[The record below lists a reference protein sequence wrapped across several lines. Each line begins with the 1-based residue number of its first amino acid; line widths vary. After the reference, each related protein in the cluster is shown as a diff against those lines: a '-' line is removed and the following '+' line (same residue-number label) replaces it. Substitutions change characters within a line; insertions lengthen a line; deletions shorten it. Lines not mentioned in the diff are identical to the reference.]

1 MTKISII
8 VPIYNVEHFLDKCI
22 SSIINQT
29 YKNMEI
35 ILIDDGST
43 DDSYTIAKKYADKD
57 KRIRL
62 IHQENKGLVATRDI
76 GISLANGEWIG
87 FVDSDDWIAPEMFEE
102 LAKYM
107 EKYDCDLVSSDL
119 ICVEQGKKEYVVH
132 DNYPKALYSARE
144 IEEKIYPTMLH
155 DYAMNSKGLRCY
167 LVTKLFRKDIMAEV
181 SAEMDSRVVYGE
193 DAMRL
198 YRYVL
203 KCKTIYLTREAY
215 YYYNYAHPTSLSC
228 HFDEKLLLSNYY
240 LYQNLYRAFQGLPAE
255 SVLMR
260 QLKQYVLH
268 LEQRVL
274 MNAYQ
279 LDRLNLMHWVF
290 DCFHPYYDKKFII
303 YGAGVCGQALFRE
316 VSIREKAD
324 SLVAWLDKNPEPHIK
339 SGHNVQPV
347 SDINNLSYDFIFVA
361 LMKPEVAETVRNELV
376 EMYHVDPDKIITGEI
391 YYYDE
396 MMNAYR

>member
-1 MTKISII
+1 MPMISII
-8 VPIYNVEHFLDKCI
+8 VPVYNVEKYLGKCLD
-22 SSIINQT
+22 SILMQT
-29 YKNMEI
+29 YKDIEI
-35 ILIDDGST
+35 IVIDDGST
-43 DDSYTIAKKYADKD
+43 DNSLKIAQEYADKD
-57 KRIRL
+57 KRIHL
-62 IHQENKGLVATRDI
+62 IHQENKGLVATRDV
-76 GISLANGEWIG
+76 GISLATGKWIG
-87 FVDSDDWIAPEMFEE
+87 FVDSDDWIAPEMFED
-102 LAKYM
+102 LAKCM
-107 EKYDCDLVSSDL
+107 EKYNCDLVSSNL
-119 ICVEQGKKEYVVH
+119 ICVEQGKKSYVIH
-132 DNYPKALYSARE
+132 DNYPKALYYARE

-155 DYAMNSKGLRCY
+155 DYAVNSKGLRCY

-181 SAEMDSRVVYGE
+181 SAEMDHRVIYGE

-203 KCKTIYLTREAY
+203 KCKSIYLTKEAY

-228 HFDEKLLLSNYY
+228 NFDEKILLSNYY
-240 LYQNLYRAFQGLPAE
+240 LYQNLYKAFQGLAAE
-255 SVLMR
+255 PVLMR

-290 DCFHPYYDKKFII
+290 DCFHPYCDNKFII
-303 YGAGVCGQALFRE
+303 YGAGACGQALFRE
-316 VSIREKAD
+316 ISIREKAD

-339 SGHNVQPV
+339 NGHNVQPV
-347 SDINNLSYDFIFVA
+347 SVINNLSYDYIFVA
-361 LMKPEVAETVRNELV
+361 LMKPEVAEAVRKELV
-376 EMYHVDPDKIITGEI
+376 ETYHIDSDKIITGDI